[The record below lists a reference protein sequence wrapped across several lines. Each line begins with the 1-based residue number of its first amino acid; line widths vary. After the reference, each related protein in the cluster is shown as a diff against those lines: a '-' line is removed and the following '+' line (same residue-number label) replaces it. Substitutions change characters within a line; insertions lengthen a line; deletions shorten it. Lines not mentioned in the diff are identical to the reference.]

1 MTVDWMTE
9 TIPAG
14 EDDVRRYLQEIRQF
28 PRLTVE
34 QERDLARR
42 CAEGDKEAI
51 RQMVDSNLRLV
62 VSVARDYA
70 GRGVPLMDLVQ
81 EGSIGLLV
89 AAKKFDYTLEYRFS
103 TYATKWIR
111 QGVTRCLMNH
121 GLIRV
126 PVHTAEKIRKLQ
138 SARRELLQQR
148 GAEPTMEELAAAC
161 EMTAEKAE
169 KLLRLDPEV
178 CSLDAPAGDEN
189 GTLGLFL
196 ENIHAE
202 QPFETLVREEL
213 SNLLAALLATL
224 NDRQQQILRLRFGLE
239 DGVCHSLDQ
248 VGKLLG
254 ISKERARQI
263 EKQAIQKLQKNGSAM
278 GLEDFLE

>member
-1 MTVDWMTE
+1 MTLDWMTE

-28 PRLTVE
+28 PRLSVDE
-34 QERDLARR
+34 ERELARR
-42 CAEGDKEAI
+42 CASGDEEAI
-51 RQMVDSNLRLV
+51 RRMVDCNLRLV

-70 GRGVPLMDLVQ
+70 GRGVPLMDLIQ

-126 PVHTAEKIRKLQ
+126 PVHTAEKIRRLQ
-138 SARRELLQQR
+138 AVRRELLQQN

-178 CSLDAPAGDEN
+178 CSLDAPAGDEDS
-189 GTLGLFL
+189 TLGLFL
-196 ENIHAE
+196 ENVHAE
-202 QPFETLVREEL
+202 QPYESLVREEL
-213 SNLLAALLATL
+213 SNLLTALLATL
-224 NDRQQQILRLRFGLE
+224 DDRQQYILRLRFGLE
-239 DGVCHSLDQ
+239 DGVCYSLDQ
-248 VGKLLG
+248 VGKMLG

-263 EKQAIQKLQKNGSAM
+263 EKQAIGRLQKNGSAM